1 MLRVRGDQDQP
12 CAHEITQSS
21 GGEDRETGDQR
32 RETEDQGGAKL
43 MLEKVDKGAE
53 VT

>member
-1 MLRVRGDQDQP
+1 MTKTSPVLTRSLSLVGVR
-12 CAHEITQSS
+12 
-21 GGEDRETGDQR
+21 TGR
-32 RETEDQGGAKL
+32 LATKGETEDQGGAKL